1 MNQEQQSTGSQ
12 QVSPE
17 GSCTV
22 ERAEQLKES
31 LLTALQNGNGLVLDF
46 SGITG
51 CDLTFVQLL
60 CAVAKKAD
68 SQGKKVV
75 SNTAMPQSV
84 IDLAG
89 RLGLYYSCS
98 QCNTQSC
105 VLKEVCSYE

>member
-1 MNQEQQSTGSQ
+1 MNQEQLSTGAQ
-12 QVSPE
+12 QVTPE

-31 LLTALQNGNGLVLDF
+31 LLTGLQNGNELVLDL

-68 SQGKKVV
+68 SQGKNVV
-75 SNTAMPQSV
+75 STASVPQSV
-84 IDLAG
+84 IDLVG

-105 VLKEVCSYE
+105 VLKEVSSYE